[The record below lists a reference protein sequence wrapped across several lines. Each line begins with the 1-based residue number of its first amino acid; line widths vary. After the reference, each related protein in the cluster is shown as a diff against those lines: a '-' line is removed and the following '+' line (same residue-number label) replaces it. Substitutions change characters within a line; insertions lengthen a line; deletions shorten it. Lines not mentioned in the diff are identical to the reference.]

1 MEKKKQSK
9 QTRRK
14 YDEGFKTEALRMVT
28 AGRSTVEVARSLGV
42 VAKQKRTARY
52 QICHNFRL
60 SCSSQSMPKALKP
73 SQSRALGP
81 ALSGIKSNQ
90 HPNEFEDQASRKQQ

>member
-28 AGRSTVEVARSLGV
+28 AGRR
-42 VAKQKRTARY
+42 
-52 QICHNFRL
+52 
-60 SCSSQSMPKALKP
+60 KA
-73 SQSRALGP
+73 
-81 ALSGIKSNQ
+81 
-90 HPNEFEDQASRKQQ
+90 